1 MSTRLGRSAAIA
13 GLFAVL
19 TGCASIDF
27 DYPRVESTLLIGTGD
42 TYLET
47 KTAALVAS
55 KPDAESGFYPLPDG
69 IDALTARLLLAR
81 RAERSIDTQYY
92 LIKADT
98 TGLAFID
105 ALLRAA
111 DRGGRLRLVLDDFFT
126 SGSDAGCAGLGCS
139 ANL

>member
-81 RAERSIDTQYY
+81 RSARSTVSQYSF
-92 LIKADT
+92 IKAET
-98 TGLAFID
+98 TGLPFIHF
-105 ALLRAA
+105 L
-111 DRGGRLRLVLDDFFT
+111 
-126 SGSDAGCAGLGCS
+126 
-139 ANL
+139 